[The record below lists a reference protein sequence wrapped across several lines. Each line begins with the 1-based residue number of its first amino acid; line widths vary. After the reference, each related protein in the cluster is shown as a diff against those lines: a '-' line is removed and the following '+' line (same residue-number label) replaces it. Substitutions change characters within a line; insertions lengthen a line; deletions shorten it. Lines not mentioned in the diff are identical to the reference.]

1 LVLLGTIAP
10 AILEKNKKIYLFVQK
25 IRKQIME

>member
-1 LVLLGTIAP
+1 VLLGTIAP
-10 AILEKNKKIYLFVQK
+10 AILEKNKKKLFVQK